1 MGLAKTSHK
10 SVLNAQINSINFQI
24 LRLEQEQL
32 LASLKGNQN
41 KINNIIKKYAVLH
54 KMLLNLRRRRR
65 NAN

>member
-32 LASLKGNQN
+32 LASLKGNQT